1 MGPYTASAVD
11 MLDFFER
18 QQEWSYE
25 TFGPPTFKGPKG
37 PLDHLA
43 KEVIEASAA
52 WDRVVA
58 AERLKVPPFP
68 LEGDRIF
75 KEELFKAR
83 EEIID
88 CLFLVF
94 DAAHRAGMSYSEM
107 SRIAMEKLAKN
118 KLRTWPDWRG
128 TDPDKAIEHDRSAE
142 VQQ

>member
-37 PLDHLA
+37 PLDHLKKEA
-43 KEVIEASAA
+43 KEAYEETDEAK
-52 WDRVVA
+52 R
-58 AERLKVPPFP
+58 KV
-68 LEGDRIF
+68 
-75 KEELFKAR
+75 
-83 EEIID
+83 EIID

-107 SRIAMEKLAKN
+107 SRIAIEKLVKN
-118 KLRTWPDWRG
+118 KSRTWPDWRG
-128 TDPDKAIEHDRSAE
+128 TDPDKAIEHDRSSE